1 MPVDFTALIA
11 ICIAALAL
19 IAAARAF
26 PLPMSRHSLVKKTV
40 IVHTKDG
47 QSVRGALYAQH
58 ADRVTLTQAVYLQ
71 DKQPELPIDGLAH
84 VPCGNVAWIQELAK
98 AE

>member
-1 MPVDFTALIA
+1 MEVLLLICVVLLTAIVVSHA
-11 ICIAALAL
+11 VMAGIG
-19 IAAARAF
+19 RKRR
-26 PLPMSRHSLVKKTV
+26 SSLVKRTV

-71 DKQPELPIDGLAH
+71 DNQPELPIDGLAH
-84 VPCGNVAWIQELAK
+84 VPNGNVAWIQELPQ